1 MAMSFEITK
10 LQRHLTKN
18 LDAEPPT
25 YYVRPIDA
33 CPHILQRAFSRY
45 APSI

>member
-18 LDAEPPT
+18 LDTEAPT
-25 YYVRPIDA
+25 YNVRPIDA
-33 CPHILQRAFSRY
+33 CPHILHKAYSWYTVF
-45 APSI
+45 I